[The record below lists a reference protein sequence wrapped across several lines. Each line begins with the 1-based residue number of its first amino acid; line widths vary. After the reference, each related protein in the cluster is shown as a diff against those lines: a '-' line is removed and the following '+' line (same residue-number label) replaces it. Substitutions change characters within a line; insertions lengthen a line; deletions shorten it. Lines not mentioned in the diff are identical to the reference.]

1 MHHQDWNNIT
11 FTPKSDLIDKKNK
24 DKSISEKGSN
34 IHYEFK
40 APLSLSKTIIQARNT
55 KGLKQTDLSKQ
66 LGVSNLILQR
76 WELGKEFPSNQQ
88 IANLEKIVGS
98 KLPRLLKVKKDNL
111 M

>member
-1 MHHQDWNNIT
+1 MDHQDWNNIT
-11 FTPKSDLIDKKNK
+11 FTPKKDLIDKKNK

-34 IHYEFK
+34 IQYEFK

-88 IANLEKIVGS
+88 IANLEKILGS